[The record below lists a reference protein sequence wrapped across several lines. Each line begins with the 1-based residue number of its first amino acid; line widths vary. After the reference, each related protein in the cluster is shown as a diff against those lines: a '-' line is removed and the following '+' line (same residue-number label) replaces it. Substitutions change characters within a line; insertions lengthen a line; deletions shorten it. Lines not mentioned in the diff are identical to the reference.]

1 MTTGQRRTIEDAIT
15 QHPELTLVQIAKN
28 LGVSMSTLYT
38 VIRVAGDRLRRPRGR
53 KLAMK
58 EGGSE

>member
-1 MTTGQRRTIEDAIT
+1 MTTGQRCTIEDAIT

-28 LGVSMSTLYT
+28 LGISMSTVYT
-38 VIRVAGDRLRRPRGR
+38 VIREAGARLRRPRGR

-58 EGGSE
+58 EMA

>member
-1 MTTGQRRTIEDAIT
+1 MTTEQRRTIEEAII

-28 LGVSMSTLYT
+28 LGISMSTVYA
-38 VIRVAGDRLRRPRGR
+38 VIREAGNRLRRPRGR

-58 EGGSE
+58 EGGLE